1 MNIRLPKGIPYL
13 VLAGL
18 AGLVATLTIHRYI
31 AAKTAVPV
39 KPTDPIVVAEADIAP
54 GTALEAR
61 MLKTAAWPRD
71 IVPPKAVRSP
81 KDVQGRVVQVPIARG
96 EPILL
101 TKLAPEGTAAG
112 LGGLLDPNK
121 LAVTVRVDDVSG
133 VAGFIN
139 PGDRVDLLVEMPAPE
154 GKGEHFSKILLQN
167 LKVLSKGQIWD
178 QTAEKKPQVV
188 NTVTLEVTPE
198 EAEIVNLATNQGK
211 IRLALRNQLN
221 QGTFYTRGVVS
232 SQLAHTQAAKP
243 ESSQA
248 AAAPRQEKKVEV
260 IKGMGKSFAS
270 L

>member
-1 MNIRLPKGIPYL
+1 MKLPPGIKYFI
-13 VLAGL
+13 LAGVV
-18 AGLVATLTIHRYI
+18 GLVATFLIHRYI
-31 AAKTAVPV
+31 TTKTAIPV
-39 KPTDPIVVAEADIAP
+39 KPTDQVVVADLDIAP
-54 GTALEAR
+54 GTELAAR
-61 MLKTAAWPRD
+61 MLKTNQWPRD
-71 IVPPKAVRSP
+71 IVPSKAVRNP
-81 KDVQGRVVQVPIARG
+81 KDVEGRVALVPISRG
-96 EPILL
+96 EPILQS
-101 TKLAPEGTAAG
+101 KLAPEGTAAG

-154 GKGEHFSKILLQN
+154 KGEHFSKILLQN

-188 NTVTLEVTPE
+188 TTVTLEVTPE

-221 QGTFYTRGVVS
+221 QGQFFTKGVMS
-232 SQLAHTQAAKP
+232 SQLAYRRPAPATPEAPAKAA
-243 ESSQA
+243 EVN
-248 AAAPRQEKKVEV
+248 VEV
-260 IKGMGKSFAS
+260 IKGMQRSSAQ

>member
-1 MNIRLPKGIPYL
+1 MKLPPGIKYFI
-13 VLAGL
+13 LAGIV
-18 AGLVATLTIHRYI
+18 GLVATFLIHRYI
-31 AAKTAVPV
+31 TAKTAIPV
-39 KPTDPIVVAEADIAP
+39 RPMDQVVVAEVDIAP

-71 IVPPKAVRSP
+71 IVPPKALRSP
-81 KDVQGRVVQVPIARG
+81 KDVEGRVVQVPIARG

-221 QGTFYTRGVVS
+221 QGQFFTRGVSS
-232 SQLAHTQAAKP
+232 SQLVYRK
-243 ESSQA
+243 
-248 AAAPRQEKKVEV
+248 APPASEQKAPAQSEASIEI
-260 IKGMGKSFAS
+260 IKGMQRTAAQ

>member
-1 MNIRLPKGIPYL
+1 MKLPPGVKYFI
-13 VLAGL
+13 LAGVVGL
-18 AGLVATLTIHRYI
+18 AATFLIHRYI
-31 AAKTAVPV
+31 TTKTAVPV
-39 KPTDPIVVAEADIAP
+39 TPTDQVVVADLDIAP
-54 GTALEAR
+54 GTALASR
-61 MLKTAAWPRD
+61 MLKTAKWPKD
-71 IVPPKAVRSP
+71 IIPPKSVRNA
-81 KDVQGRVVQVPIARG
+81 KDVDGRVAQVPIARG

-139 PGDRVDLLVEMPAPE
+139 PGDRVDLLVEMTAPE
-154 GKGEHFSKILLQN
+154 EKGEHYSKIILQN

-221 QGTFYTRGVVS
+221 QGQFFTKGVMS
-232 SQLAHTQAAKP
+232 SQLAYRRPAPARP
-243 ESSQA
+243 E
-248 AAAPRQEKKVEV
+248 APPKSAEVRVEV
-260 IKGMGKSFAS
+260 IKGMQRSAAQ